1 MAIVVI
7 PTERK
12 CLTDGLVALP
22 SAAVVAAS
30 GALVVPPPL
39 VCTIGCTVIPVT
51 VMSMPAVFALVC
63 IAATSLVVFM
73 DELVRTG
80 LLCPAGNVT
89 VNLAMTLPAKR
100 RAMTDRRRPAATV
113 TSVTLT

>member
-7 PTERK
+7 PMERK
-12 CLTDGLVALP
+12 CLTDGLVVLP
-22 SAAVVAAS
+22 APVVVAAS

-39 VCTIGCTVIPVT
+39 VCTIGCTVTPVT
-51 VMSMPAVFALVC
+51 VTLMPMAFALVC

-80 LLCPAGNVT
+80 LLCPAGNVM
-89 VNLAMTLPAKR
+89 VNLALMLPAKR
-100 RAMTDRRRPAATV
+100 RAMTDRRLPAALTV
-113 TSVTLT
+113 T